1 MNFFVAVT
9 DYDWF
14 QLHASKPSVVE
25 VNFWRPSPE
34 ASFKALDPGEML
46 LFKLHSPRNFIV
58 GGGFF
63 TRFVHLPISLSW
75 EAFGEGNGV
84 RSLSEMRERIAKYR
98 PVPIDPLENPKIGC
112 ILLAE
117 PFFLGKQNGFQCL
130 RISALILF
138 REKDTTAKTEQQVR
152 PSGERS
158 PKDWRR
164 GLLRTL
170 TPAQQLSQRSRVS
183 ATANP
188 LPFDRD
194 LAKAHSE

>member
-14 QLHASKPSVVE
+14 QLHASKSSVIE

-34 ASFKALDPGEML
+34 ASFKALSVGEML
-46 LFKLHSPRNFIV
+46 LFKLHAPRNFIV

-98 PVPIDPLENPKIGC
+98 RVPIEPMENPKIGC

-117 PFFLGKQNGFQCL
+117 PFFSAKQNGSRYP
-130 RISALILF
+130 RISALILSK
-138 REKDTTAKTEQQVR
+138 EKGTTAKTEALVR
-152 PSGERS
+152 PSGEQS
-158 PKDWRR
+158 PKGWPHE
-164 GLLRTL
+164 LLRTL
-170 TPAQQLSQRSRVS
+170 TLVQRLSQQSRVS
-183 ATANP
+183 ATAS
-188 LPFDRD
+188 LRSFDHD
-194 LAKAHSE
+194 SAKAHSE

>member
-14 QLHASKPSVVE
+14 QLHASKSRVDE

-34 ASFKALDPGEML
+34 ASFKALSPGQML

-63 TRFVHLPISLSW
+63 TRFIQLPLSLSW

-84 RSLSEMRERIAKYR
+84 RSLSEMRDRIAKYR
-98 PVPIDPLENPKIGC
+98 RVPIEPTENPTIGC

-117 PFFLGKQNGFQCL
+117 PFFFRDGFQYL
-130 RISALILF
+130 WISASTLSKE
-138 REKDTTAKTEQQVR
+138 RATTAKTEPAAG
-152 PSGERS
+152 PSGKRS
-158 PKDWRR
+158 PKDWRHAP
-164 GLLRTL
+164 LRTL
-170 TPAQQLSQRSRVS
+170 TPARRL
-183 ATANP
+183 
-188 LPFDRD
+188 
-194 LAKAHSE
+194 